1 MPRLLI
7 IKTSSLGDVVHN
19 LPIVNDILTH
29 QPDMVIDWVVEEA
42 FADIPALHPA
52 VDRVIP
58 VAIRRWRKQLFL
70 RSTWQEIG
78 AMRAQIKQSDYDFVL
93 DTQGLLK
100 SAALGLLT
108 GGGVR
113 HGQDRKSAREP
124 LAACFYARKHAI
136 AKGQHAVVRNR
147 QLAAAALDY
156 AIPTNAPDYGIRA
169 PAGEHSASS
178 GKPYVVGLHATSRDS
193 KLWPLDRWI
202 RLGRYLASLDL
213 ALLLPWGSEA
223 ERLRAQQIAEA
234 VPHAEVLPRMRLSEL
249 ASVLAGCR
257 AAIGVDTGLVHLA
270 VALKVPTVALY
281 TDTDPSLTGIY
292 PGTGST
298 AINLGGKANVPSVDS
313 VIQALSPLVGA

>member
-7 IKTSSLGDVVHN
+7 VKTSSLGDVVHN
-19 LPIVNDILTH
+19 LPIVNDILTY

-58 VAIRRWRKQLFL
+58 VAIRRWRKALFQ

-100 SAALGLLT
+100 SAVLCRMAAGI
-108 GGGVR
+108 R
-113 HGQDRKSAREP
+113 HGQDRQSAREP
-124 LAACFYARKHAI
+124 LAACFYDFKHPI
-136 AKGQHAVVRNR
+136 ATGQHAVVRNR
-147 QLAAAALDY
+147 QLAAAALGY
-156 AIPTNAPDYGIRA
+156 PIPTTAPDYGIQA
-169 PAGEHSASS
+169 PVVTHSTSG

-193 KLWPLDRWI
+193 KLWPVDRWI
-202 RLGRYLASLDL
+202 WLGRHLASLDL

-223 ERLRAQQIAEA
+223 EHLRAQQIAEA
-234 VPHAEVLPRMRLSEL
+234 VPHAAVLPRMRLNEL
-249 ASVLAGCR
+249 ASVLAGSR

-292 PGTGST
+292 PGAGTS
-298 AINLGGKANVPSVDS
+298 AINLGGKASAPSVDN
-313 VIQALSPLVGA
+313 VIQALSTLLDA

>member
-58 VAIRRWRKQLFL
+58 VAIRRWRKQLL
-70 RSTWQEIG
+70 QRSTWQEIG
-78 AMRAQIKQSDYDFVL
+78 ALRAQIKQSDYDFVL

-100 SAALGLLT
+100 SAVLGRLAA
-108 GGGVR
+108 GIR
-113 HGQDRKSAREP
+113 HGQDRQSAREP
-124 LAACFYARKHAI
+124 LAACFYDRRHAV
-136 AKGQHAVVRNR
+136 AKGQHAVLRNR
-147 QLAAAALDY
+147 QLAAAALGY
-156 AIPTNAPDYGIRA
+156 PIPTTAPDYGIRA
-169 PAGEHSASS
+169 LAGTHSASG

-193 KLWPLDRWI
+193 KLWPIDRWI
-202 RLGRYLASLDL
+202 WLGRHLSSLDL

-223 ERLRAQQIAEA
+223 EHLRAQQIAEA
-234 VPHAEVLPRMRLSEL
+234 VPHAAVLPRMRLNEL
-249 ASVLAGCR
+249 ASVLAGSR

-270 VALKVPTVALY
+270 VALKVPTIALY

-292 PGTGST
+292 PGAGAS
-298 AINLGGKANVPSVDS
+298 AINLGGKANAPDVES
-313 VIQALSPLVGA
+313 VIQALATLLDA

>member
-19 LPIVNDILTH
+19 LPIVNDILAH

-42 FADIPALHPA
+42 FGDIPALHPA
-52 VDRVIP
+52 VDHVIP
-58 VAIRRWRKQLFL
+58 VAIRRWRKALCR

-100 SAALGLLT
+100 SALLGRLAA
-108 GGGVR
+108 GVR
-113 HGQDRKSAREP
+113 HGQDRQSAREP
-124 LAACFYARKHAI
+124 LAAWLYDRKHAI
-136 AKGQHAVVRNR
+136 AKGQHAVMRNR
-147 QLAAAALDY
+147 QLAAAALGYPLSD
-156 AIPTNAPDYGIRA
+156 TAPDYGIRV
-169 PAGEHSASS
+169 PVSTHSASG

-193 KLWPLDRWI
+193 KLWPVDRWI
-202 RLGRYLASLDL
+202 RLGRHLASLDL

-223 ERLRAQQIAEA
+223 ERLRARQIAEA
-234 VPHAEVLPRMRLSEL
+234 VPHAAVLPRMRLNEL
-249 ASVLAGCR
+249 ASVLAGSR

-292 PGTGST
+292 PGAGTT
-298 AINLGGKANVPSVDS
+298 AINLGGKTNVPSVDS
-313 VIQALSPLVGA
+313 VIQALSTLPDA